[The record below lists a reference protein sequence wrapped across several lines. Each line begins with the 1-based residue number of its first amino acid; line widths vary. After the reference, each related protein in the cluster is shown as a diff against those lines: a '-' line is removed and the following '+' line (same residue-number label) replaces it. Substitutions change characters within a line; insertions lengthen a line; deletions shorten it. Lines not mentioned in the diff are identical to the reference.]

1 VWLKRLKIAI
11 ATEDIEL
18 LGELLEETTE
28 IKTPE
33 DAQSAVILLAQAKE
47 LLEAKKSEAQSA
59 MQQIKKNINF
69 LKSGVADTPA
79 KFDITS

>member
-1 VWLKRLKIAI
+1 MWLNELKIAV
-11 ATEDIEL
+11 ATEDVSL
-18 LGELLEETTE
+18 LGKLLADIPELESKKEM
-28 IKTPE
+28 
-33 DAQSAVILLAQAKE
+33 QSAIILFSQAKE
-47 LLEAKKSEAQSA
+47 LLEAKKMETEVS